1 MEPAPESDGTALA
14 LADRV
19 YRDLLREIIDGGVE
33 PGAWLKEREL
43 SERFEVSR
51 IPVRQAL
58 QRLEA
63 EGFVMTSRHRGASVT
78 PLTRAD
84 IHDLFD
90 TRLCFEPFAAQRAA
104 ERVHDGV
111 ESVDRLRA
119 LHEDASVV
127 DAEAARAASLDFHS
141 EIVRL
146 SGSRLLLRSLGPLVG
161 RMEWVFRLTRET
173 RDSEQTDEHV
183 ELVESIAHG
192 RGPLAA
198 AQMYAHIEM
207 SREPVLAQLD
217 GVLEN

>member
-1 MEPAPESDGTALA
+1 MESAPDSEPTALA

-19 YRDLLREIIDGGVE
+19 YREVLQSIIDGE
-33 PGAWLKEREL
+33 TAPGAWLKEREL
-43 SERFEVSR
+43 SERFAVSR

-63 EGFVMTSRHRGASVT
+63 EGFVLASRHRGASVT

-84 IHDLFD
+84 VHDLFD

-104 ERVHDGV
+104 ERVQAGL
-111 ESVDRLRA
+111 ESIDRLRL
-119 LHEDASVV
+119 LHEDASVG
-127 DAEAARAASLDFHS
+127 DAEAARVASIAFHS

-161 RMEWVFRLTRET
+161 RMEWVFRLTREA
-173 RDSEQTDEHV
+173 RDREQTDEHV
-183 ELVESIAHG
+183 DLVDAIAHG
-192 RGPLAA
+192 RGALAA

-217 GVLEN
+217 GVLDA